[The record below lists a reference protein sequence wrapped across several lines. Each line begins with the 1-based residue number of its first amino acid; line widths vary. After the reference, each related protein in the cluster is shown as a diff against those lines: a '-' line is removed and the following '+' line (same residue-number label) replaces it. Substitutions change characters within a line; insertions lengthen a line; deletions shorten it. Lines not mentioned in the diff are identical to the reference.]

1 MKFEKIIKRVKER
14 KAGVMITI
22 MFLLLMPF
30 YSSAQDFSVASFRL
44 LPNDVSAFI
53 DNVRDLNDEACALM
67 KVEAPSDFAFSTPLG
82 IDETTGHLLR

>member
-1 MKFEKIIKRVKER
+1 MKFEKTIKRVKER

-30 YSSAQDFSVASFRL
+30 SSSAQDFSVASFRL
-44 LPNDVSAFI
+44 LPNDVSVFI

-67 KVEAPSDFAFSTPLG
+67 KIEAPSDFAFSTQIG
-82 IDETTGHLLR
+82 RAHV